1 MSLKSIDP
9 TQTLAWKKLQAH
21 FETIKDVHM
30 SSLFSKNSKRS
41 SEMSLEWDD
50 FFLDYSK
57 NRITAQTISL
67 LKGLAEEI
75 QLSDAISKYFEGE
88 KINKTGSNI
97 DLLMDVVAPS
107 KTNIEGVF
115 VSGDAAGIS

>member
-21 FETIKDVHM
+21 FESIKDVHM
-30 SSLFSKNSKRS
+30 SSLFSKNFKRA
-41 SEMSLEWDD
+41 SEMSLEWND

-57 NRITAQTISL
+57 NRITAETISL

-75 QLSDAISKYFEGE
+75 QLSDAISKYFDGE
-88 KINKTGSNI
+88 KINKTEGRAV
-97 DLLMDVVAPS
+97 LHTALRAPKES
-107 KTNIEGVF
+107 EVFFEGTNVI
-115 VSGDAAGIS
+115 